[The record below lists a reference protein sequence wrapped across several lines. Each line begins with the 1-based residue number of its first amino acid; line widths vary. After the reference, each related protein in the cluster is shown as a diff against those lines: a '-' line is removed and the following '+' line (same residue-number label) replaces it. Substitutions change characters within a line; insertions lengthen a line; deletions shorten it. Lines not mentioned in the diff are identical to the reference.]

1 MTDVRYTDYAWIRD
15 DPFLFDEGFC
25 LTICTS
31 ATIDD
36 VAAVLPAVTASSSG
50 DYEAL
55 TEFAYD
61 HGFDLIGGL
70 LQVDDAVVFYEPYGY
85 LGDDA
90 KQSLSVGR
98 SVVSIDGNPAVSYFK
113 FFRDGSTVTTFEKM
127 FADSRSGED
136 PDALLPF
143 MERIGGFHLGRDPDE
158 MLPEIVT
165 YHQAAFALAEAI
177 TVVRLTH
184 SLLSQSQYRICQ
196 FT

>member
-70 LQVDDAVVFYEPYGY
+70 LQVDDAVVFYEPHGY
-85 LGDDA
+85 HGDDA

-98 SVVSIDGNPAVSYFK
+98 TAVSIDANPAVSYFK
-113 FFRDGSTVTTFEKM
+113 FFRDGSTVTTSEKM

-136 PDALLPF
+136 PDALLPL
-143 MERIGGFHLGRDPDE
+143 MERIGGFHLGREPDE